1 MKEDDFNFD
10 EFMENSNSD
19 FEMKLEEYKDRMIRL
34 AIETNYAQIEKNGIN
49 DWHLRHMDPTELIS
63 LNGTFKMM
71 LDYFEENE
79 EYEKCAKIM
88 KQLNTMDSI
97 MSPKRDI

>member
-34 AIETNYAQIEKNGIN
+34 AIETNYAQIEKNRIN
-49 DWHLRHMDPTELIS
+49 D
-63 LNGTFKMM
+63 
-71 LDYFEENE
+71 
-79 EYEKCAKIM
+79 
-88 KQLNTMDSI
+88 
-97 MSPKRDI
+97 